1 MYINYTPLLA
11 TLLPLLYP
19 LHIEM
24 ALYIP
29 PLYIEVVMFNLH
41 YIFSVFIISVNTI
54 SVNWNGK

>member
-24 ALYIP
+24 ALYTP
-29 PLYIEVVMFNLH
+29 PLYIEVVIFNLH

-54 SVNWNGK
+54 SVN